1 MILGFFNR
9 RKGEKAAPLY
19 ASIVAQA
26 RQPVFYRDWSVA
38 DTVEGR
44 FEMVVLHLVL
54 VTERLRAEDGTIA
67 PSAQALFDFFLLDM
81 DRSLREMG
89 VGDLS
94 VGKRM
99 KKIGQQVYG
108 RFDAF
113 RPGLAAGDEASLS
126 TAIDRNVFADGSEP
140 EAAGWLATYAVE
152 TVSRL
157 ASQPTSDIESGRI
170 DWPEPSQTLRRSPA

>member
-9 RKGEKAAPLY
+9 HKDEQAAPLY

-54 VTERLRAEDGTIA
+54 ATERLRNDDGTIA

-94 VGKRM
+94 VPKRM

-108 RFDAF
+108 RFDSF
-113 RPGLAAGDEASLS
+113 RPALAAGDRAALS
-126 TAIDRNVFADGSEP
+126 NAIDRNVFADVSQP
-140 EAAGWLATYAVE
+140 EAAGWLADYAIE
-152 TVSRL
+152 AAQRL

-170 DWPEPSQTLRRSPA
+170 VWPEPSQTLRSSPA